1 MTLNKLHYLLLLLIC
16 LTSVQKNSQCGQV
29 MDLNTWTVNG
39 GNSDWSVQPSGTS
52 VIQGINGFPTYFV
65 NDFDF
70 INVEFNGRFVVT
82 GSGDND
88 FVGFTFG
95 YQGPFNPANNNDYYL
110 FSVVKNEP
118 APHGTTCENFFGYVN
133 GTTPQLDLW
142 NYNATAPSTI
152 TNYLCDDTSFPGW
165 NLDQVYDFTCR
176 YTSTNVTIFINGVE
190 IVNHDGCFQPGRFG
204 FYNHSQNNVIYSDFS
219 YTVISDF
226 DIASDSLCL
235 GESVDLT
242 LFCDPTFISPYA
254 STTWDMGDG
263 TVYTNVNSVNHE
275 YLAPGVYDVSLTIVD
290 VNGCTD
296 TRVKQVVVLDPVVDL
311 GPDITHCENIQ
322 SNQDLTTT
330 ILIPDTYLWNTGE
343 TTPTINVNQSGTY
356 AVLATNSIGCTA
368 VDTIEVTFNP
378 KPTANFTFND
388 TCFNEPN
395 QMTDGSVSNAD
406 SITSW
411 AWDFNADWTTDA
423 TIANP
428 THVFPNVGTHPV
440 SLTVED
446 DLGCSDTVVQTLETF
461 DLPVADFTVNEA
473 CLNDVTNFVNTSTI
487 PSGNITDWAWDFG
500 DGNTSNLEN
509 PSHTYAAENVYNV
522 SLTVTS
528 NQGCTHTTNGTST
541 VYPLP
546 QVDFSNTTVC
556 SYLSTDFTDQTV
568 ISNANTANNLSN
580 WNWDFGD
587 GNTSTLQNPTHQYAG
602 PGLYNVNLDVE
613 SDHACSAAFSKTVT
627 VLEQPVADFI
637 FNDTCFNEPNQ
648 LTDVSVSNAASITS
662 WAWDF
667 NADWTT
673 DATIANPTHVFP
685 NVGTHPVSLIVEND
699 LGCSDTVVQTLETFD
714 LPVADFDVNE
724 VCLNDVTNFVNTSTI
739 PSGNI
744 TDWAWDF
751 GDGNTSNLENP
762 SHTYAAENKYN
773 VSLTVTSNQGCMHTT
788 NGTSTVYPL
797 PQVDFSNTTVCSYL
811 STDFTDQTVISNA
824 NTANNLSN
832 WNWDFGDGN
841 TSTLQNP
848 THQYAGPGL
857 YNVNLDVES
866 DRVCSAAFS
875 KTVTV
880 LEQPV
885 ADFIFNDTCFNE
897 PITFVDNSFTNS
909 GALTNWAWDFD
920 GDLIDDATGPQ
931 PTHVFPSVGTYSVR
945 LIAGDNTGC
954 ADTVVQIVE
963 IFDLPVADFSAGD
976 VCLNDLTNFSNSS
989 SIPSGSITAW
999 SWDFGDGNTSNLE
1012 NPTHTYSDEEVYD
1025 VTLTVTS
1032 NHGCTN
1038 TTTGTGTVYPLPQVS
1053 FSPTSVCLD
1062 SNTVFTDLSSIS
1074 NDHTSNTLTDWA
1086 WDFGDG
1092 TSSTLQNPTHT
1103 YAGAGTYTA
1112 ILTVTSNQGCDSTLT
1127 ETVIVHP
1134 KLTADF
1140 SGMNLR
1146 GCSPFCAE
1154 LNSNA
1159 VVANPS
1165 SVAQYSWTLSNG
1177 ETHESNQSFFGP
1189 CFENN
1194 GGSTDFIDVQLTV
1207 TTNEGCQNILEIP
1220 NMIEVYHNP
1229 IADFYYAPDTPD
1241 VINPIVDFYNTSAFA
1256 DHYEWSMN
1264 DAVLTTTNPEYEF
1277 PAEPG
1282 YHTIRLIA
1290 YTDEGCYDTTYNVVE
1305 ILDKLIFYVPNTFTP
1320 DGNNFNDHFL
1330 PVFTSG
1336 YDAEDYN
1343 MVIFNRWG
1351 ERIFETNEV
1360 HFGWNGRDIRTGQ
1373 EAIPGTYIWKI
1384 EFRESM
1390 SDKRHNYSGHVNL
1403 IR

>member
-16 LTSVQKNSQCGQV
+16 LTSVQGNSQCGQV

-133 GTTPQLDLW
+133 GTTPQLNLW
-142 NYNATAPSTI
+142 NYNATAPSI
-152 TNYLCDDTSFPGW
+152 IMNYLCDDTSFPGW

-176 YTSTNVTIFINGVE
+176 YTSTNVIIFINGVE

-296 TRVKQVVVLDPVVDL
+296 TRVKQVVVLDPEVDL

-322 SNQDLTTT
+322 SNQDLTAT

-395 QMTDGSVSNAD
+395 QMTDGSVSNAA

-411 AWDFNADWTTDA
+411 SWDYDGDWTTDA

-440 SLTVED
+440 SLIVEN

-461 DLPVADFTVNEA
+461 DLPVADFDVNEV
-473 CLNDVTNFVNTSTI
+473 CLNNVTHFSSTSTI

-556 SYLSTDFTDQTV
+556 SYLSTDFTDQTA

-613 SDHACSAAFSKTVT
+613 SDHACSAV
-627 VLEQPVADFI
+627 
-637 FNDTCFNEPNQ
+637 
-648 LTDVSVSNAASITS
+648 
-662 WAWDF
+662 
-667 NADWTT
+667 
-673 DATIANPTHVFP
+673 
-685 NVGTHPVSLIVEND
+685 
-699 LGCSDTVVQTLETFD
+699 
-714 LPVADFDVNE
+714 
-724 VCLNDVTNFVNTSTI
+724 
-739 PSGNI
+739 
-744 TDWAWDF
+744 
-751 GDGNTSNLENP
+751 
-762 SHTYAAENKYN
+762 
-773 VSLTVTSNQGCMHTT
+773 
-788 NGTSTVYPL
+788 
-797 PQVDFSNTTVCSYL
+797 
-811 STDFTDQTVISNA
+811 
-824 NTANNLSN
+824 
-832 WNWDFGDGN
+832 
-841 TSTLQNP
+841 
-848 THQYAGPGL
+848 
-857 YNVNLDVES
+857 
-866 DRVCSAAFS
+866 FS

-976 VCLNDLTNFSNSS
+976 VCLNDLTSFSNSS

-1134 KLTADF
+1134 KPTADF

-1194 GGSTDFIDVQLTV
+1194 GSSTDFIDVQLTV
-1207 TTNEGCQNILEIP
+1207 TTNEGCQNTLEIP

-1282 YHTIRLIA
+1282 YHTIRLIT

-1384 EFRESM
+1384 EFRESTT
-1390 SDKRHNYSGHVNL
+1390 DKRHIENGHVNL
-1403 IR
+1403 LR